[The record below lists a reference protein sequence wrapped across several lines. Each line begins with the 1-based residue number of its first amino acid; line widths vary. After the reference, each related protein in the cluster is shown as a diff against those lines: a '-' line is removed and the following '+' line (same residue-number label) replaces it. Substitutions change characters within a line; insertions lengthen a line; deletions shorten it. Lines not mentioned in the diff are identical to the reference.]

1 MYIVL
6 QTPYLAPNLNTEN
19 LRVNTTLLPRLPRRS
34 IETALCHSWWDLE
47 VQRVKEGGWK
57 VQCLFSACCPSIDH
71 RGECTV
77 NYGWCS
83 AALTCALFI
92 VVALYVV
99 KLADRLPCY
108 SKKKLLGFIM
118 DVPSLPTQ
126 APLRIVCKLPNAVN
140 GKKIHIILLASCLSV
155 WGRHLQRFYLK
166 WRKVNFFPRF
176 PTCGK
181 MKIVI

>member
-108 SKKKLLGFIM
+108 SKKKATGIYYGCSESSDTSSFADRLQITQCCKWQKNPHYPLGF
-118 DVPSLPTQ
+118 LPISMRKTF
-126 APLRIVCKLPNAVN
+126 AKILP
-140 GKKIHIILLASCLSV
+140 
-155 WGRHLQRFYLK
+155 
-166 WRKVNFFPRF
+166 
-176 PTCGK
+176 
-181 MKIVI
+181 